1 MHVGFLS
8 GKGSVL
14 NSIGE
19 VEMDAVIMDG
29 KTLSAGGVACVQNI
43 ANPVKLARMVMEKVI
58 IIENILTEYTKLELL
73 LLSLKAVP
81 LSKYILISDSSY
93 IVSWKRG

>member
-1 MHVGFLS
+1 MNVGFLS

-29 KTLSAGGVACVQNI
+29 KTLSAGAVACVQNI
-43 ANPVKLARMVMEKVI
+43 ANPVQLARMVMEKVK
-58 IIENILTEYTKLELL
+58 TQ
-73 LLSLKAVP
+73 
-81 LSKYILISDSSY
+81 
-93 IVSWKRG
+93 